1 MISLAGHGAAGSAR
15 EACRTGSRRTLVN
28 AAVRPRLFVRV
39 VALALLFGHAMALA
53 QTVTAPP
60 PAPTRR
66 LSDWLLQEPAALRPE
81 AYPLGLSWRVPAQLP
96 AQAAARLAL
105 LKDLAPGAGALKA
118 DAEAMR
124 RLAELIGALPA
135 TGRVRVALA
144 DGRWLQSNPD
154 RNPVLEPGHT
164 VVMPARPRT
173 VTVVS
178 ARGTRCAVAH
188 APGRGAMAYVSTCS
202 PSSSRR
208 VDWVWVVQPD
218 GRVQRSG
225 VALWNAEAQD
235 EPAPGAWIWAPP
247 RDGGWTEAFS
257 SALAQFLATQG
268 PAPDINA
275 GLQVTADASRAGEAG
290 RVAAGA
296 TAGGKTG
303 APVGRDDP
311 ADRDIAN
318 GVRDTPIQAA
328 ARAPEAA
335 PKEAS
340 NAVPAAM
347 PAVRVTDSSP
357 AAGSSHAAG
366 AAASVE
372 VFNAVSPADD
382 GLRSNGLRLTAGD
395 WGSVGLLQSPTARM
409 APEGRLTS
417 SISTISPYTHIN
429 VFAQPFP
436 WLEAGFRYTD
446 VSNRLYGPAIAGTQ
460 SYKDKSVDFKF
471 RLFEESALWPELS
484 LGARDV
490 TGTGF
495 FSGEYLVASK
505 RTGPFDWSLGL
516 GWGYLGA
523 RGNIRN
529 PLRFL
534 GRSETRN
541 AVVVG
546 QGGNFSFGNYFSG
559 PTSLFGGVQYQTP
572 WENLILKLEYDGNDY
587 QHEPQANNQLV
598 KSPWNIG
605 AVYRL
610 GGGADL
616 TFAFERG
623 NRLML
628 GLAFSTQLDRLGFP
642 KLADPPRVPVSPS
655 RPARDPEWSTTVR
668 DLVTQTQ
675 WDVRRVEQR
684 GADVA
689 VQFEG
694 SSAGYWQDRIDR
706 AASVLHRDAPADVRS
721 FTLQHAQR
729 GLPMTE
735 QRIDRETWVQKRFEA
750 LPPAGQRDAVILQP
764 PGGSARPDVNAPEP
778 KILATRDKPRF
789 EATPGVDYLQGLG
802 GPDGFLLYQ
811 ISATGDA
818 KFRFTEQT
826 WVQGTLDLGLIN
838 NYEKFKFTAP
848 SNAPRVRTLIREYV
862 TSTPLQMRNLQVN
875 HVGRWS
881 QNQYYAVY
889 GGYLE
894 MMYAGVGAEWLWR
907 PHASSVAF
915 GVDANLVQQREFTQ
929 GFGLRDYK
937 VATGHA
943 TLYWDTGWQ
952 GVRAILSAG
961 RYLAK
966 DIGAT
971 ILLERTFDNGVSF
984 GGWFSRTSMS
994 AAEFGEGS
1002 FDKGLFVRIPFDALL
1017 LRSSGGTAQLNY
1029 HPLLRDGGAKLSR
1042 GISLYAETTSRGNEA
1057 LRRRPAPVDNV
1068 IPADRP
1074 DPERAKF
1081 DRPPAFTQV
1090 LPRAES
1096 AQQPFQA
1103 AAVAPDS
1110 RPQPVNAD
1118 PSMRLTQALH
1128 AQGYRNIA
1136 VEFDSTR
1143 RLNVTASNEAIVE
1156 RSRAVGRAA
1165 RAALRHAPLDAREI
1179 RVTLLEAGAP
1189 FVTYEFLDLNA
1200 LSQFFDGTL
1209 ERAALAPTVKVTQEW
1224 GAVGEPEP
1232 LAQLDD
1238 VSPIGDRSVIDIARP
1253 ALDLTRRVAGDVLGA
1268 AGVAR
1273 DTNWAQAGL
1282 LGAGLVLA
1290 SSLLDNRADRW
1301 ARDHGGNSLVKRFI
1315 QGGNALPWIGMG
1327 VAALAALDGSERGRS
1342 RAGFAALE
1350 AGAASYAA
1358 ATGFKYL
1365 VGRARPDSGLG
1376 HSSFDAFSTNA
1387 TNSAFPSRH
1396 SAVAWAVATPFAL
1409 EYDAPWIY
1417 SLAAA
1422 TSLARVG
1429 SREHWVSDVVGGGL
1443 LGYAMGYWFWRSA
1456 RDASIGRPRLL
1467 VTPRSIGLGW
1477 LME

>member
-1 MISLAGHGAAGSAR
+1 MMLWAGQFFVGFVAR
-15 EACRTGSRRTLVN
+15 EARGSVVQ
-28 AAVRPRLFVRV
+28 AAHVIAMARPRSAPRAVGRPRV
-39 VALALLFGHAMALA
+39 ALRAVALALLFGHVVALA
-53 QTVTAPP
+53 QSPQTSTQASP
-60 PAPTRR
+60 RR
-66 LSDWLLQEPAALRPE
+66 LSDWLLQEPAALRAE
-81 AYPLGLSWRVPAQLP
+81 ADPLGLSWRVPAELP
-96 AQAAARLAL
+96 AQAAAKSAL
-105 LKDLAPGAGALKA
+105 LRDLSTGAGALKA

-124 RLAELIGALPA
+124 RLAELIGTLPA
-135 TGRVRVALA
+135 TGRVRVAMA
-144 DGRWLQSNPD
+144 DARWLQGNPD
-154 RNPVLEPGHT
+154 RDPVLQPGHT

-178 ARGTRCAVAH
+178 ARGTRCAVVH
-188 APGRGAMAYVSTCS
+188 TPGRGAMAYVSTCS

-275 GLQVTADASRAGEAG
+275 GLAVAGGPLRVTGAMNEEIS
-290 RVAAGA
+290 A
-296 TAGGKTG
+296 TAATEAN
-303 APVGRDDP
+303 APVNAINLADP
-311 ADRDIAN
+311 
-318 GVRDTPIQAA
+318 
-328 ARAPEAA
+328 
-335 PKEAS
+335 
-340 NAVPAAM
+340 
-347 PAVRVTDSSP
+347 
-357 AAGSSHAAG
+357 
-366 AAASVE
+366 
-372 VFNAVSPADD
+372 
-382 GLRSNGLRLTAGD
+382 GLRSNGPRITMGD

-417 SISTISPYTHIN
+417 SINSVSPYTRLN

-436 WLEAGFRYTD
+436 WLEAGFRYT
-446 VSNRLYGPAIAGTQ
+446 SIANRLYDPLGIISSGTQ
-460 SYKDKSVDFKF
+460 SDKDKSVDLKF
-471 RLFEESALWPELS
+471 QLREESALWPALS
-484 LGARDV
+484 IGVRDV
-490 TGTGF
+490 SGTGL
-495 FSGEYLVASK
+495 FSGEYIVGSK
-505 RTGPFDWSLGL
+505 RTGSFDWSLGL
-516 GWGYLGA
+516 GWGYSGA
-523 RGNIRN
+523 RGNIRS
-529 PLRFL
+529 PLGFL
-534 GRSETRN
+534 GRKT
-541 AVVVG
+541 AVRLNDVADT
-546 QGGNFSFGNYFSG
+546 GGNFSFGNYFSG
-559 PTSLFGGVQYQTP
+559 PAGIFGGVQYQTP

-587 QHEPQANNQLV
+587 QHEPQANNQVV

-610 GGGADL
+610 GSGADL
-616 TFAFERG
+616 SFAIERG

-628 GLAFSTQLDRLGFP
+628 SLAISTQIDRLGFP
-642 KLADPPRVPVSPS
+642 KLADPPRVPVSPA
-655 RPARDPEWSTTVR
+655 RPAREPDWSVTAR
-668 DLVTQTQ
+668 DLGTQTQ
-675 WDVRRVEQR
+675 WDVRRVER
-684 GADVA
+684 RDSDIA
-689 VQFEG
+689 VQFEA
-694 SSAGYWQDRIDR
+694 SRAGYWQDRIDR
-706 AASVLHRDAPADVRS
+706 AASVLHRDAPADVRT
-721 FTLQHAQR
+721 FTLQHEQR

-735 QRIDRETWVQKRFEA
+735 QRIDRATWVQKRFEA
-750 LPPAGQRDAVILQP
+750 LPPSEQRDAVIVQA
-764 PGGSARPDVNAPEP
+764 PGGGARPDVNAPEP
-778 KILATRDKPRF
+778 KVLVTRDKPPL
-789 EATPGVDYLQGLG
+789 EVKPGMDYQQILG

-811 ISATGDA
+811 ISATGEA

-826 WVQGTLDLGLIN
+826 WLQGALHLGLIN
-838 NYEKFKFTAP
+838 NYDKFQYTAP
-848 SNAPRVRTLIREYV
+848 SNVPRVRTNVREYV
-862 TSTPLQMRNLQVN
+862 TSNPLQMRNLQAT
-875 HVGRWS
+875 HMGKLS
-881 QNQYYAVY
+881 ENQYYAVY

-907 PHASSVAF
+907 PHASSVAL
-915 GVDANLVQQREFTQ
+915 GMDANLVQQRDFRQ
-929 GFGLRDYK
+929 DFGLRDYK

-943 TLYWDTGWQ
+943 TLYWDTGWN
-952 GVRAILSAG
+952 GVRTILSAG

-971 ILLERTFDNGVSF
+971 VQLERTFANGVTV
-984 GGWFSRTSMS
+984 GGFFTRTNMS
-994 AAEFGEGS
+994 SADFGEGS
-1002 FDKGLFVRIPFDALL
+1002 FDKGLYLRIPLDALL
-1017 LRSSGGTAQLNY
+1017 LRSSGTTVSAFY
-1029 HPLLRDGGAKLSR
+1029 HPLFRDGGAKLNRGMSLFDETLSR
-1042 GISLYAETTSRGNEA
+1042 GPDVM
-1057 LRRRPAPVDNV
+1057 RRRPAPQPDDKV
-1068 IPADRP
+1068 IPSDRA

-1090 LPRAES
+1090 LPRADS

-1103 AAVAPDS
+1103 AAVVPDA
-1110 RPQPVNAD
+1110 RPQPVNAE

-1143 RLNVTASNEAIVE
+1143 RLNVTASNEAIVD

-1189 FVTYEFLDLNA
+1189 FVTYEFLDLNV

-1209 ERAALAPTVKVTQEW
+1209 ERAALAPTVKVTQDW
-1224 GAVGEPEP
+1224 GTVGEPEP
-1232 LAQLDD
+1232 LARLDD
-1238 VSPIGDRSVIDIARP
+1238 VSPIEDKRLIDVARP
-1253 ALDLTRRVAGDVLGA
+1253 ALDVTRRVAGDVLGA

-1273 DTNWAQAGL
+1273 DTNWVPAGL
-1282 LGAGLVLA
+1282 MGAGLVLA
-1290 SSLLDNRADRW
+1290 SSLLDNRADRF
-1301 ARDHGGNSLVKRFI
+1301 ARDHAGNSFVKRFI

-1327 VAALAALDGSERGRS
+1327 VAALAALDGNERGRS

-1376 HSSFDAFSTNA
+1376 NSSFDSFSTNA

-1396 SAVAWAVATPFAL
+1396 AAVAWAVATPFAL

-1429 SREHWVSDVVGGGL
+1429 SREHWVSDVVGGSL
-1443 LGYAMGYWFWRSA
+1443 LGYAMGYWFWQSA
-1456 RDASIGRPRLL
+1456 RDASIGKPRLL
-1467 VTPRSIGLGW
+1467 VTPKSIGLGW

>member
-1 MISLAGHGAAGSAR
+1 MARPHAALR
-15 EACRTGSRRTLVN
+15 
-28 AAVRPRLFVRV
+28 AVGRPRVALRAL
-39 VALALLFGHAMALA
+39 ALALLFGHALALA
-53 QTVTAPP
+53 QTAPGTSQA
-60 PAPTRR
+60 APRR
-66 LSDWLLQEPAALRPE
+66 LSDWLLQEPSAQRAE
-81 AYPLGLSWRVPAQLP
+81 AYPLGLSWRVPAELP
-96 AQAAARLAL
+96 AQAAAKSAL
-105 LKDLAPGAGALKA
+105 LRDLAAGAGALKA
-118 DAEAMR
+118 DAEAIR
-124 RLAELIGALPA
+124 RLAELIGTLPA
-135 TGRVRVALA
+135 TGRVRVTMA
-144 DGRWLQSNPD
+144 DARWLQANPERD
-154 RNPVLEPGHT
+154 PVLAPGHT

-225 VALWNAEAQD
+225 VALWNAEVQD

-275 GLQVTADASRAGEAG
+275 GLQVSASASRAGEAG
-290 RVAAGA
+290 RAEPVTQATANAAAGVSA
-296 TAGGKTG
+296 
-303 APVGRDDP
+303 
-311 ADRDIAN
+311 
-318 GVRDTPIQAA
+318 QAA
-328 ARAPEAA
+328 ISVPNSAPNPVPQTASTQTPAVMAVARATNSSTV
-335 PKEAS
+335 AS
-340 NAVPAAM
+340 A
-347 PAVRVTDSSP
+347 
-357 AAGSSHAAG
+357 SHAAG
-366 AAASVE
+366 APASGE
-372 VFNAVSPADD
+372 VFNAISPADD
-382 GLRSNGLRLTAGD
+382 GLRSNGPRVTMGD

-417 SISTISPYTHIN
+417 SISHVSPYTHIN

-436 WLEAGFRYTD
+436 WLEAGFRYSD
-446 VSNRLYGPAIAGTQ
+446 VANRLYGPSIAGDQ
-460 SYKDKSVDFKF
+460 SYKDKSVDFKL
-471 RLFEESALWPELS
+471 RLRQETAWWPEMA
-484 LGARDV
+484 LGARDI
-490 TGTGF
+490 TGSGL
-495 FSGEYLVASK
+495 FSGEYLVGSK
-505 RTGPFDWSLGL
+505 RIGPFDWSAGI

-529 PLRFL
+529 PLRML
-534 GRSETRN
+534 GRSESRVG
-541 AVVVG
+541 AVPG
-546 QGGNFSFGNYFSG
+546 QTGQFSFGNFFSG
-559 PTSLFGGVQYQTP
+559 PASLFGGVQYQTP

-598 KSPWNIG
+598 KSPWNFG

-610 GGGADL
+610 GNAVDL
-616 TFAFERG
+616 TFAVERG

-628 GLAFSTQLDRLGFP
+628 GLMLNTQLDRLGFP
-642 KLADPPRVPVSPS
+642 KLVDPPRVPVSPA
-655 RPARDPEWSTTVR
+655 RPAREPDWSATAR
-668 DLVTQTQ
+668 DLGTQTQ
-675 WDVRRVEQR
+675 WDVRRVERR
-684 GADVA
+684 GSDIA
-689 VQFEG
+689 VQFEA
-694 SSAGYWQDRIDR
+694 SRAGYWQDRIDR
-706 AASVLHRDAPADVRS
+706 AASVLHRDAPADVRT
-721 FTLQHAQR
+721 FTLQHEQR

-735 QRIDRETWVQKRFEA
+735 QRIDRDTWVQRRFEA
-750 LPPAGQRDAVILQP
+750 LPPSEQRDAVIVQA
-764 PGGSARPDVNAPEP
+764 PGGGARPDVNAPEP
-778 KILATRDKPRF
+778 KVLATRDKPPL
-789 EATPGVDYLQGLG
+789 EVKPGMDYQQILG

-811 ISATGDA
+811 ISATGEA

-826 WVQGTLDLGLIN
+826 WLQGTLALGLIN
-838 NYEKFKFTAP
+838 NYAKFQYTAP
-848 SNAPRVRTLIREYV
+848 SNVPRVRTDVRQYV
-862 TSTPLQMRNLQVN
+862 TSAPLQLSNLQAT
-875 HVGRWS
+875 HVGKLS
-881 QNQYYAVY
+881 ENQYYAVY

-915 GVDANLVQQREFTQ
+915 GVDANLVQQRDFKQ
-929 GFGLRDYK
+929 DFGLRDYK

-943 TLYWDTGWQ
+943 TLYWDTGWN
-952 GVRAILSAG
+952 GVRTILSAG

-971 ILLERTFDNGVSF
+971 VQLERTFANGVTV
-984 GGWFSRTSMS
+984 GGFFTRTSMS

-1002 FDKGLFVRIPFDALL
+1002 FDKGLYVRIPLDALL
-1017 LRSSGGTAQLNY
+1017 LRSSGSTASFFY
-1029 HPLLRDGGAKLSR
+1029 HPLFRDGGAKLNRGMSLFDETLSR
-1042 GISLYAETTSRGNEA
+1042 GPDVM
-1057 LRRRPAPVDNV
+1057 RRRPAPQPDEKV
-1068 IPADRP
+1068 IPSDRA

-1090 LPRAES
+1090 LPRTES
-1096 AQQPFQA
+1096 AQQPFQPV
-1103 AAVAPDS
+1103 AVVPDA
-1110 RPQPVNAD
+1110 RPQPINAD

-1136 VEFDSTR
+1136 VEFDASR
-1143 RLNVTASNEAIVE
+1143 RLSVTASNEAIVE

-1189 FVTYEFLDLNA
+1189 FVTYEFLDLNV

-1209 ERAALAPTVKVTQEW
+1209 DRAALAPTVKVTQEW
-1224 GAVGEPEP
+1224 GTVGEPEP
-1232 LAQLDD
+1232 LEQLDD
-1238 VSPIGDRSVIDIARP
+1238 LSPIGEKRFVDIGRP
-1253 ALDLTRRVAGDVLGA
+1253 ALDVTRRVAGDVLGA

-1273 DTNWAQAGL
+1273 DTNWVQAGL
-1282 LGAGLVLA
+1282 MGAGLVLA

-1315 QGGNALPWIGMG
+1315 DGGNALPWIGMG
-1327 VAALAALDGSERGRS
+1327 VAALAALDGNERGRS

-1396 SAVAWAVATPFAL
+1396 AAVAWAVATPFAL

-1429 SREHWVSDVVGGGL
+1429 SREHWVSDVVGGSL
-1443 LGYAMGYWFWRSA
+1443 LGYAMGYWFWQSA
-1456 RDASIGRPRLL
+1456 REASIGRPRLL
-1467 VTPRSIGLGW
+1467 VTPKSIGLGW